1 MINAPNVKNGKSY
14 RNGSLIMLARD
25 ELQSPSFSFCAC
37 GYMWLSVCV
46 CGCLSPR
53 PDAKVKQI

>member
-46 CGCLSPR
+46 CGCLSRR